1 MSPSDGG
8 ADPSSGAGC
17 GNQGEG
23 EEINVDYHHRQVARE
38 QPTVVVAFRLATEKS
53 WSGGVS
59 KRMQLASPLP
69 AARRSSPA
77 FSFSPFPSP
86 SFFPFSMFFHLRL
99 PLCRLSLCSSA
110 SMEIAAPR
118 VPSPVRL
125 RSTPVV
131 LASHV
136 SCRLPH
142 IVVHHGCQPDR
153 AWAREAPRSLR
164 CTALLSSNRL
174 PVAAISRRLASS
186 CFGSLA
192 SESVSSSEFLC
203 IH

>member
-38 QPTVVVAFRLATEKS
+38 QPTVVVAF
-53 WSGGVS
+53 
-59 KRMQLASPLP
+59 
-69 AARRSSPA
+69 
-77 FSFSPFPSP
+77 
-86 SFFPFSMFFHLRL
+86 
-99 PLCRLSLCSSA
+99 SSA

-153 AWAREAPRSLR
+153 AWAREAPRSPP
-164 CTALLSSNRL
+164 CTAALLSSSHPSPTSRVVHFRHRNPSHHLRL
-174 PVAAISRRLASS
+174 PP
-186 CFGSLA
+186 SLIRGPA
-192 SESVSSSEFLC
+192 PPLPCVGGIRCPDGE
-203 IH
+203 